1 MGTIGK
7 KDTSIKVRVTREQK
21 ELFKLVADELG
32 ITMTDLL
39 VVGTEEF
46 AKLKLENIKA
56 KDQIEKRAAK
66 MEKQIQVLK
75 NRLEERKGKKWK
87 FAGTNYKKCI

>member
-39 VVGTEEF
+39 VVGTEEL

-75 NRLEERKGKKWK
+75 NRLEERKGKK
-87 FAGTNYKKCI
+87 